1 MKVREVA
8 EQTAL
13 RKSPSSGKYTNAG
26 QEETD
31 EIDRAGE
38 WSQIYS
44 PLAAGRGEGRRGGRD
59 GSELSPHL

>member
-31 EIDRAGE
+31 EIDRAGV

-44 PLAAGRGEGRRGGRD
+44 PLAGGERGGKEGRTGW
-59 GSELSPHL
+59 L